1 MATMLLH
8 WARVLWRRQASSAA
22 EVAWKVS
29 ISPRGASS
37 AIMAAVKWSWAMRS
51 SSVMTVIWAVRA
63 WRRAFWAERAL
74 PVSVRGPVDLVAL
87 ARLAARRWGEM
98 RVGVVCMRCGSSGGV
113 VAYGV
118 KEVKRCIGVSG
129 L

>member
-29 ISPRGASS
+29 ISPTGASS
-37 AIMAAVKWSWAMRS
+37 AIMAAVNLSWARRS

-74 PVSVRGPVDLVAL
+74 PSGLLGPVDLRAFE
-87 ARLAARRWGEM
+87 RLAARRWG
-98 RVGVVCMRCGSSGGV
+98 GLGGGGV
-113 VAYGV
+113 AIVV
-118 KEVKRCIGVSG
+118 LRV
-129 L
+129 

>member
-1 MATMLLH
+1 MATMLVH

-29 ISPRGASS
+29 ISPTGASS
-37 AIMAAVKWSWAMRS
+37 AIMAWVKRSWARRS

-74 PVSVRGPVDLVAL
+74 PEAVRGPVDLVAFE
-87 ARLAARRWGEM
+87 RLAARRWGEM
-98 RVGVVCMRCGSSGGV
+98 GLGVVIINFLCSAPRERYSTGGV
-113 VAYGV
+113 A
-118 KEVKRCIGVSG
+118 
-129 L
+129 